1 MTIIWSFETAVQL
14 SQQSQYSWRTP
25 HPQKHLVTPSCT
37 LDLAAGA
44 RLLRNVR
51 TTCTSSHPSAVKT
64 PAASQLRVRVRV
76 YVRVCVWVC
85 VCVRVWVCVCVCG
98 CVHVCACVSASQ
110 QVADPNNLIRERPR
124 ASQPVSQSASHP
136 HFFSLLQQ
144 LHGCLPPFFQLALGA
159 PCVATSSNTHTKGDT
174 EEKKGESKKKKK
186 QMKSKNALWEE

>member
-1 MTIIWSFETAVQL
+1 MVLRNCGTTKPAIPVQL
-14 SQQSQYSWRTP
+14 ENP
-25 HPQKHLVTPSCT
+25 PPS
-37 LDLAAGA
+37 
-44 RLLRNVR
+44 
-51 TTCTSSHPSAVKT
+51 KT
-64 PAASQLRVRVRV
+64 PCNSLLYPRFGGRRQAASKRPYYMYVVTSLCCENASSITIARAREGVCACVRVRVRV
-76 YVRVCVWVC
+76 RVWVC
-85 VCVRVWVCVCVCG
+85 VCVCGCACLRVSVCVCVCG

-174 EEKKGESKKKKK
+174 EEKKGESKKKR
-186 QMKSKNALWEE
+186 SK